1 MLAHQLPE
9 LPPFESFWEE
19 LPRVLAWLFEE
30 AAAVAAAASF
40 PLRGAIDA
48 SWQPPAMVQAWGLTV
63 PLEVIRFAA
72 ANRLC
77 VELGYDRSS
86 RLIEPYSLRRTPAGD
101 ILLHAVRHEDNEHRS
116 YRIDRIE
123 GARVTRISFV
133 PRYAVEL
140 AQFGSLSIP
149 STPRTG
155 HAAQRPA
162 SRTGARSTRVPR
174 SALRFGPTYVVQCP
188 ICERRFERRRYDV
201 KLNAHKDKQGYQC
214 SGRTG
219 YLAETKY

>member
-1 MLAHQLPE
+1 MLGHQLPE

-19 LPRVLAWLFEE
+19 LPLVLAWLFEE
-30 AAAVAAAASF
+30 GAAVAAAASF
-40 PLRGAIDA
+40 PVRGAIDA
-48 SWQPPAMVQAWGLTV
+48 SWRPPAMVQAWGLTV

-77 VELGYDRSS
+77 VELAYGGST
-86 RLIEPYSLRRTPAGD
+86 RLIEPYSLRRTQEGN

-123 GARVTRISFV
+123 GARVTRVSFV

-149 STPRTG
+149 STARAPR
-155 HAAQRPA
+155 APVRL
-162 SRTGARSTRVPR
+162 SSR
-174 SALRFGPTYVVQCP
+174 SAPKLGPRYIVQCP
-188 ICERRFERRRYDV
+188 ICSKRFERKSYDV
-201 KLNAHKDKQGYQC
+201 KLNAHKDTQGYQC

-219 YLAETKY
+219 YLVETQY